1 MAGVAIVFSGQ
12 GAQYPGMGRS
22 LYETSEAARR
32 VLDRAEALRP
42 GTLGQ
47 CFEGPAEALT
57 RTANTQPCMFAVEL
71 AAAAALTE
79 AGVSFDAAAGFSLG
93 EIAALTFSGAVDFDE
108 GFALVCRRGELM
120 DAAAQQTDA
129 AMAAVLKLD
138 AQQVVQLCEGFA
150 HIWPVNFNCPGQVTV
165 SGLRE
170 EMAQFLPAVKAAGGL
185 GKLLKV
191 SGGFHSPLMEE
202 AAQQFGAFLAQ
213 FTLKT
218 PAMPLYANCTGLPY
232 GADAKPLLTRQICSP
247 VLWQSTIEHMHE
259 AGIDTF
265 VEAGPGSTLCG
276 LIRRTLPG
284 AAALPVSDE
293 ETYRTALEALKA
305 C

>member
-1 MAGVAIVFSGQ
+1 MAGIAIVFPGQ

-22 LYETSEAARR
+22 LYETSAAARR

-42 GTLGQ
+42 GTLDQ
-47 CFEGPAEALT
+47 CFNGPAEALT
-57 RTANTQPCMFAVEL
+57 RTVNTQPCMFAVEL

-79 AGVSFDAAAGFSLG
+79 AGVSFDAAA
-93 EIAALTFSGAVDFDE
+93 
-108 GFALVCRRGELM
+108 
-120 DAAAQQTDA
+120 QQTDA

-138 AQQVVQLCEGFA
+138 AQQVVQLCGDFP

-165 SGLRE
+165 SGLRD
-170 EMAQFLPAVKAAGGL
+170 EMQQFLPAVKAAGGL

-202 AAQQFGAFLAQ
+202 ASQQFGTFLGQ
-213 FTLKT
+213 FALKA
-218 PAMPLYANCTGLPY
+218 PSMPLYANCTGLPY
-232 GADAKPLLTRQICSP
+232 GENAKQLLTRQICSP
-247 VLWQSTIEHMHE
+247 VLWQSTVEHMHE
-259 AGIDTF
+259 TGIDTF

-276 LIRRTLPG
+276 LIRRTLPQ
-284 AAALPVSDE
+284 ATALPVSDE
-293 ETYRTALEALKA
+293 ETYKTALEALKA